1 MAKGTRAYVGCYC
14 KGDDR
19 MHTRSEW
26 LRVHGNLVMMEDTLH
41 EHGIVNSLHL
51 LIVKVLMMLVEDK
64 IKEMQE

>member
-1 MAKGTRAYVGCYC
+1 
-14 KGDDR
+14 

-51 LIVKVLMMLVEDK
+51 LVIKVLMMLVEDK
-64 IKEMQE
+64 IKEKSE